1 MDAFSM
7 LEILLPDDRT
17 SFEAGEVIDVTASW
31 SLETPA
37 DVVELRLLWNTVGK
51 GDRNLSVEK
60 FWKYEQPLNRDRV
73 TETIQLPTAP
83 YSFSGKLVSL
93 VWAFELIAL
102 PGGDSTRREIIL
114 SPDAQEILL
123 TSRSGDDE

>member
-1 MDAFSM
+1 M

-17 SFEAGEVIDVTASW
+17 AFEVGEMIDVTASW
-31 SLETPA
+31 SLDTP
-37 DVVELRLLWNTVGK
+37 VESLELRLLWNTIGK

-60 FWKYEQPLNRDRV
+60 TWKYDQPLNNDKI
-73 TETIQLPTAP
+73 TESIQLPSAP

-93 VWAFELIAL
+93 VWAFELISF
-102 PGGDSTRREIIL
+102 PGGDSVRQEIVI

-123 TSRSGDDE
+123 PNQHSDTE

>member
-1 MDAFSM
+1 M
-7 LEILLPDDRT
+7 LEILLPDDRS
-17 SFEAGEVIDVTASW
+17 SFEVGEVINVTAAW

-37 DVVELRLLWNTVGK
+37 EMVELRLLWNTVGK

-60 FWKYEQPLNRDRV
+60 FWKYEQPLNSDRV
-73 TETIQLPTAP
+73 TETIQLPAAP

-93 VWAFELIAL
+93 VWAFELIAF
-102 PGGDSTRREIIL
+102 PGGDSIRREIVL

-123 TSRSGDDE
+123 TSHSSDDE